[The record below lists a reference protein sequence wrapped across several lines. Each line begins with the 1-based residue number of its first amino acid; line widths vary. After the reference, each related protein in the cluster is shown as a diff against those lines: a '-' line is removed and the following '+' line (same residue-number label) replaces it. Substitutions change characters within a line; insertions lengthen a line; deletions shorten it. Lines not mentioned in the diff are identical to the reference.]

1 MRRFAVRWAAMGL
14 LYRDKKK
21 VGKNSWINVSKSGAS
36 MSTKM
41 GPMTVNSRGG
51 LWINLPG
58 GLTYRGRWK

>member
-1 MRRFAVRWAAMGL
+1 MAMGL

-41 GPMTVNSRGG
+41 GPLTINSRGG
-51 LWINLPG
+51 VWVKLPG